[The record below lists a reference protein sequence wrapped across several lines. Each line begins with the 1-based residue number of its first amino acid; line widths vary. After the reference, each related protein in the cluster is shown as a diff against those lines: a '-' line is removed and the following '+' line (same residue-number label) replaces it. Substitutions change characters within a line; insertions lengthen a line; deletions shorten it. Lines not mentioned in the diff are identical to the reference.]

1 MAFIKK
7 LFSTYYFS
15 STVIDKKLK
24 LLRDGKY
31 ELFTV
36 YVMFHFL
43 QT

>member
-1 MAFIKK
+1 MAFIKE

-15 STVIDKKLK
+15 SAVIDKKLK

-36 YVMFHFL
+36 HVMFHFL